1 MMVTA
6 VIAGMYDLSNPMMV
20 PAVIAGMYIIIDS

>member
-1 MMVTA
+1 MVTA

-20 PAVIAGMYIIIDS
+20 PAVIAGMYVIIDS